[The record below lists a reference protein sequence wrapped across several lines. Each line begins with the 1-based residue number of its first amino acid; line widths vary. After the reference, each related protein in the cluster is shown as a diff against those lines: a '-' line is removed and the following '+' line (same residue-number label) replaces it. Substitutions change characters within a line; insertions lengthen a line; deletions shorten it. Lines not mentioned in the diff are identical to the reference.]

1 MPYNSA
7 HHCVVEVENFLLL
20 LGGEDQWNPNGTS
33 SHTPPLYGVK
43 HEGKERKADLSV
55 GIYEAQCYDEIL
67 DRALVP
73 PKNAHM
79 HIYINPDD

>member
-33 SHTPPLYGVK
+33 SHMPPLHGIK
-43 HEGKERKADLSV
+43 HERKERKTGISV
-55 GIYEAQCYDEIL
+55 MKSDSYDEISCVNT
-67 DRALVP
+67 RWT
-73 PKNAHM
+73 AHSCLLKTPT
-79 HIYINPDD
+79 YTFP